1 VEEEETRSAKESEP
15 IAEQAAEASQATEKA
30 ADAAGVA
37 ADAAEALGAASE
49 DEELTGVAAEF
60 GETLRVLKSEL
71 SEVSESLGI
80 ISEEWRA
87 FLSDR
92 GLSKRIE
99 GIVAKD
105 RAKAD
110 SE

>member
-1 VEEEETRSAKESEP
+1 MEEEETRSAKESEP
-15 IAEQAAEASQATEKA
+15 IAEQ
-30 ADAAGVA
+30 
-37 ADAAEALGAASE
+37 AAEALGAASE